1 MAKLSLF
8 VCSGDLIKVGCGWL
22 WVMVV
27 KLWLVIGGGGK
38 IMAGR
43 GWRLQRYACS
53 WVVGVRGGKIM
64 AGRMGGCRWSWII
77 MDCRGGST
85 I

>member
-8 VCSGDLIKVGCGWL
+8 VCSGDLIKGGCGWL
-22 WVMVV
+22 WV
-27 KLWLVIGGGGK
+27 
-38 IMAGR
+38 
-43 GWRLQRYACS
+43 RYACS